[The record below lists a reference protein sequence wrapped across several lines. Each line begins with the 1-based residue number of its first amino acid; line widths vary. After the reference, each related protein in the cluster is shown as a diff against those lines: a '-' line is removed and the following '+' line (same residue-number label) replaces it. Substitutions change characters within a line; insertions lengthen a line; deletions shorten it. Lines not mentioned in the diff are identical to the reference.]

1 MATND
6 DGSSDINSGDDEH
19 AAAQETEKGRSLRQ
33 SMIEEPTSCTSGLV
47 VMSWFRGSLL
57 EINHV
62 MSVHGVCQVESS
74 TACVFELAFVF
85 IVWVKSVVCATST
98 WSPGSVGARC
108 FLILCVVF
116 C

>member
-33 SMIEEPTSCTSGLV
+33 SMIEEPTSCTSGWV

-57 EINHV
+57 VINHDMV
-62 MSVHGVCQVESS
+62 YVPGVCRVCSVMVCVSCLFASVE
-74 TACVFELAFVF
+74 
-85 IVWVKSVVCATST
+85 
-98 WSPGSVGARC
+98 
-108 FLILCVVF
+108 
-116 C
+116 